1 MSSLASYVMKGGFFR
16 AVVEDGSD
24 LIFIVDYNGKI
35 LYHNNSVKGTLGY
48 KAKSLI
54 NKNFFDY
61 VLPGT
66 RVALVQKFNS
76 IKRKHFQEGIEFQ
89 FLCKNGSYK
98 HLEFNSI
105 NLKIR
110 EKINGFILDCRDITQ
125 RKKDAEELQRAQ
137 RAKEQFLANISHE
150 IRTPINGI
158 AGMAALLTQNP
169 SDLEGSLYLSA
180 IQSASENLKVI
191 INDILDLASIESGK
205 LKFEKIAFNLSDM
218 FKSLKS
224 TFDHQA
230 REKRIT
236 LEFDLDPNANQFIIG
251 DPVRLNQI
259 LINLISNAL
268 KFTPRGGIRIKCN
281 VSKLDKRTI
290 HLQFEVHDTGIGIPE
305 DKLITIFESFSQA
318 DTSVTRKYGG
328 TGLGLT
334 IVKQLVELQG
344 GQVSVKSVVDEGSSF
359 SFTLPYEISALKSS
373 NLHSYTLKSKAER
386 TLRGMRVLLVEDNE
400 INRLYATTILKNW
413 GCIAVV
419 AENGFVA
426 VEKVTNEFFN
436 AVLMDVQMPVMDGFE
451 ATKSIRSLVDA
462 DKKNIPIIALTANAT
477 RKDCE
482 KCLAE
487 GMDDCITK
495 PFTPDD
501 LFKVLNRYRPVA
513 VPVSSPPISVDK
525 KDRKSEKSKIDFSY
539 LKTVSNNDQE
549 FINEIVNTFTGTI
562 PEHLR
567 QIKIFLENNNWK
579 EVADVV
585 HKIKSSLSLLG
596 LQDIKNQAIEIEN
609 SSKLDTVAPAFVD
622 KVNAFI
628 KALTFEMNHLKELQQ
643 KVTVG

>member
-1 MSSLASYVMKGGFFR
+1 MASLSSYVSKGGFFR

-24 LIFIVDYNGKI
+24 LIFIVDYEGKI

-54 NKNFFDY
+54 GKNFFDY
-61 VLPGT
+61 ILPST
-66 RVALVQKFNS
+66 RAALVGTFNR
-76 IKRKHFQEGIEFQ
+76 IKRKLFQEGIEFQ
-89 FLCKNGSYK
+89 FLCKDGSYK
-98 HLEFNSI
+98 YLEFNSI
-105 NLKIR
+105 NLRPR
-110 EKINGFILDCRDITQ
+110 EKMEGFILDCRDITQ

-137 RAKEQFLANISHE
+137 KAKEQFLANISHE

-169 SDLEGSLYLSA
+169 SDAEQSLYLSA

-205 LKFEKIAFNLSDM
+205 LNFEKIAFNLSEM
-218 FKSLKS
+218 FYSLKS

-230 REKRIT
+230 REKRIV
-236 LEFDLDPNANQFIIG
+236 LQFDLETEANQLVVG

-268 KFTPRGGIRIKCN
+268 KFTHRGRIDVKCT
-281 VSKLDKRTI
+281 VFKREKKTV
-290 HLQFEVHDTGIGIPE
+290 HLRFEVTDTGIGIPQ
-305 DKLITIFESFSQA
+305 DKLFTIFESFSQA
-318 DTSVTRKYGG
+318 DASVTRKYGG

-344 GQVSVKSVVDEGSSF
+344 GHISVKSVLDEGSSF
-359 SFTLPYEISALKSS
+359 SFVLPYELSKLKTSSAHAYAVKGK
-373 NLHSYTLKSKAER
+373 TDK
-386 TLRGMRVLLVEDNE
+386 TLRGLRVLLVEDND

-413 GCIAVV
+413 GCVTMV

-426 VEKVTNEFFN
+426 VEKVKDETFD

-451 ATKSIRSLVDA
+451 ATKLIRALDNRAKRTV
-462 DKKNIPIIALTANAT
+462 PIIALTANAT
-477 RKDCE
+477 RKDFE

-487 GMDDCITK
+487 GMDDCLTK

-501 LFKVLNRYRPVA
+501 LFKILTRYRPASNA
-513 VPVSSPPISVDK
+513 VTSATA
-525 KDRKSEKSKIDFSY
+525 SKETESRRSRIDFSY
-539 LKTVSNNDQE
+539 LKTVSNNNEE
-549 FINEIVNTFTGTI
+549 FIREIIDTFIDTI
-562 PEHLR
+562 PEHLH
-567 QIKIFLENNNWK
+567 QIKTCLLINDWE
-579 EVADVV
+579 EVARVV

-596 LQDIKNQAIEIEN
+596 FQDVKNLAIEIEN
-609 SSKLDTVAPAFVD
+609 SIKDESQAAQFTEM
-622 KVNAFI
+622 VNSFI
-628 KALTFEMNHLKELQQ
+628 DSLQFEINHLKEIKKQSI
-643 KVTVG
+643 VD

>member
-1 MSSLASYVMKGGFFR
+1 
-16 AVVEDGSD
+16 
-24 LIFIVDYNGKI
+24 
-35 LYHNNSVKGTLGY
+35 
-48 KAKSLI
+48 
-54 NKNFFDY
+54 
-61 VLPGT
+61 
-66 RVALVQKFNS
+66 
-76 IKRKHFQEGIEFQ
+76 
-89 FLCKNGSYK
+89 
-98 HLEFNSI
+98 
-105 NLKIR
+105 
-110 EKINGFILDCRDITQ
+110 
-125 RKKDAEELQRAQ
+125 
-137 RAKEQFLANISHE
+137 
-150 IRTPINGI
+150 
-158 AGMAALLTQNP
+158 
-169 SDLEGSLYLSA
+169 
-180 IQSASENLKVI
+180 
-191 INDILDLASIESGK
+191 
-205 LKFEKIAFNLSDM
+205 
-218 FKSLKS
+218 
-224 TFDHQA
+224 
-230 REKRIT
+230 
-236 LEFDLDPNANQFIIG
+236 
-251 DPVRLNQI
+251 
-259 LINLISNAL
+259 
-268 KFTPRGGIRIKCN
+268 
-281 VSKLDKRTI
+281 
-290 HLQFEVHDTGIGIPE
+290 
-305 DKLITIFESFSQA
+305 
-318 DTSVTRKYGG
+318 
-328 TGLGLT
+328 
-334 IVKQLVELQG
+334 
-344 GQVSVKSVVDEGSSF
+344 
-359 SFTLPYEISALKSS
+359 
-373 NLHSYTLKSKAER
+373 
-386 TLRGMRVLLVEDNE
+386 
-400 INRLYATTILKNW
+400 
-413 GCIAVV
+413 
-419 AENGFVA
+419 
-426 VEKVTNEFFN
+426 
-436 AVLMDVQMPVMDGFE
+436 MDVQMPVMDGFE

>member
-1 MSSLASYVMKGGFFR
+1 M
-16 AVVEDGSD
+16 
-24 LIFIVDYNGKI
+24 
-35 LYHNNSVKGTLGY
+35 
-48 KAKSLI
+48 
-54 NKNFFDY
+54 
-61 VLPGT
+61 
-66 RVALVQKFNS
+66 
-76 IKRKHFQEGIEFQ
+76 
-89 FLCKNGSYK
+89 
-98 HLEFNSI
+98 
-105 NLKIR
+105 
-110 EKINGFILDCRDITQ
+110 
-125 RKKDAEELQRAQ
+125 
-137 RAKEQFLANISHE
+137 
-150 IRTPINGI
+150 
-158 AGMAALLTQNP
+158 
-169 SDLEGSLYLSA
+169 
-180 IQSASENLKVI
+180 
-191 INDILDLASIESGK
+191 
-205 LKFEKIAFNLSDM
+205 
-218 FKSLKS
+218 
-224 TFDHQA
+224 
-230 REKRIT
+230 
-236 LEFDLDPNANQFIIG
+236 IIG

-281 VSKLDKRTI
+281 VGKLDKRI
-290 HLQFEVHDTGIGIPE
+290 VHLRFEVNDTGIGIPE
-305 DKLITIFESFSQA
+305 DKLFTIFESFSQA

-359 SFTLPYEISALKSS
+359 SFTLPYEISAIKSS
-373 NLHSYTLKSKAER
+373 SLHSYTLKGKTER

-413 GCIAVV
+413 GCITVL

-462 DKKNIPIIALTANAT
+462 EKKNIPIIALTANAT
-477 RKDCE
+477 RKDYE

-513 VPVSSPPISVDK
+513 VTVSSPPISFEK
-525 KDRKSEKSKIDFSY
+525 KDHKIKKSKIDFSY

-549 FINEIVNTFTGTI
+549 FIDEIVNTFIGTI

-567 QIKIFLENNNWK
+567 QIKTFLENNNRK
-579 EVADVV
+579 EVAHVV

-609 SSKLDTVAPAFVD
+609 SSKLETVAPGFVD

-628 KALTFEMNHLKELQQ
+628 EALTFEMNHLKELHH
-643 KVTVG
+643 KVTAG